1 MRSCVST
8 TGRGFRPST
17 SPQSGPTLK
26 PSPLAKAGAAASN
39 SDRTRHFKSPGR
51 ILARARGRDFGLL
64 DSPCTHRSS
73 LERRRVL
80 LSRCRGAIAVPFH
93 SEAPLGDYDQLLRCS
108 FFREIITSDFFCSG
122 RATMRHG
129 ERISRDGH

>member
-39 SDRTRHFKSPGR
+39 SDRRRHFKSR
-51 ILARARGRDFGLL
+51 RRVESLREQRGRDSGLV
-64 DSPCTHRSS
+64 DPPRTHRSS
-73 LERRRVL
+73 LEGRSSL
-80 LSRCRGAIAVPFH
+80 
-93 SEAPLGDYDQLLRCS
+93 LLR
-108 FFREIITSDFFCSG
+108 FVAEL
-122 RATMRHG
+122 
-129 ERISRDGH
+129 